1 MPTFA
6 PDNLRN
12 VNKPH
17 FDNLGNVKNVRFAIL
32 RNVGKYYGT
41 RDEKKNL

>member
-1 MPTFA
+1 MPIFA

-17 FDNLGNVKNVRFAIL
+17 FDNLGNVKIVRLVILGNV
-32 RNVGKYYGT
+32 K
-41 RDEKKNL
+41 